1 MSSVTNVTQD
11 TIRYD
16 KRDFQTNTALKAEY
30 VLKVNNVKDDAATK
44 SSSIAHKK
52 NKNPENL
59 PAIRNTTSIRKA
71 RKLIVLTLLFISC
84 FSMSVYIGYT
94 ATFMLFTIK

>member
-1 MSSVTNVTQD
+1 MSTNTNVTQD
-11 TIRYD
+11 TIRYN
-16 KRDFQTNTALKAEY
+16 KKDFQTNSTLKAEY
-30 VLKVNNVKDDAATK
+30 VLKVNNVKEDAHTK
-44 SSSIAHKK
+44 SSSTAHKK

-59 PAIRNTTSIRKA
+59 PAVRNNTSIRKA